1 MKIQTAYCKGMR
13 IYYKVIDSN
22 IEQSSILSMVLPDRS
37 TLKDFLM
44 IFEAGLTSNSKVSDM
59 TILVNDKNVLSSY
72 KIKNK
77 YIIYKYLNR
86 EKIKEF
92 MD

>member
-1 MKIQTAYCKGMR
+1 ML

-59 TILVNDKNVLSSY
+59 TILVNDKNVLSSS
-72 KIKNK
+72 KLKNEDIV
-77 YIIYKYLNR
+77 YIYLNR
-86 EKIKEF
+86 ETDKDL
-92 MD
+92 MDW

>member
-1 MKIQTAYCKGMR
+1 ML

-44 IFEAGLTSNSKVSDM
+44 IFEAGLTSNSKVGDM
-59 TILVNDKNVLSSY
+59 TILVNDKNVLSSS
-72 KIKNK
+72 KLKNEDIV
-77 YIIYKYLNR
+77 YIYLNR
-86 EKIKEF
+86 ETDKDL
-92 MD
+92 MDW

>member
-1 MKIQTAYCKGMR
+1 ML

-44 IFEAGLTSNSKVSDM
+44 IFEAGLTSNSKVGDM
-59 TILVNDKNVLSSY
+59 TILVNDKNVLSSS
-72 KIKNK
+72 KLKNEDIV
-77 YIIYKYLNR
+77 YIYLNR
-86 EKIKEF
+86 ETDKEF
-92 MD
+92 VD

>member
-1 MKIQTAYCKGMR
+1 ML

-59 TILVNDKNVLSSY
+59 TILVNDKNVLSSS
-72 KIKNK
+72 KLKNEDIV
-77 YIIYKYLNR
+77 YIYLNR
-86 EKIKEF
+86 ETDKEF

>member
-1 MKIQTAYCKGMR
+1 ML

-44 IFEAGLTSNSKVSDM
+44 IFEAGLTSNTKVSDM
-59 TILVNDKNVLSSY
+59 TILVNDKNVLSSS
-72 KIKNK
+72 KLKNEDIV
-77 YIIYKYLNR
+77 YIYLNR
-86 EKIKEF
+86 ETDKDL

>member
-1 MKIQTAYCKGMR
+1 ML

-44 IFEAGLTSNSKVSDM
+44 IFEAGLTSNSRVGDM
-59 TILVNDKNVLSSY
+59 TILVNDKNVLSSS
-72 KIKNK
+72 KLKNEDIV
-77 YIIYKYLNR
+77 YIYLNR
-86 EKIKEF
+86 ETDKEF

>member
-1 MKIQTAYCKGMR
+1 ML

-44 IFEAGLTSNSKVSDM
+44 IFEAGLTSNSKVGDM
-59 TILVNDKNVLSSY
+59 TILVNDKNVLSSS
-72 KIKNK
+72 KLKNEDIV
-77 YIIYKYLNR
+77 YIYLNR
-86 EKIKEF
+86 ETDKEF

>member
-1 MKIQTAYCKGMR
+1 ML

-44 IFEAGLTSNSKVSDM
+44 IFEAGLTNNSRVGDM
-59 TILVNDKNVLSSY
+59 TILVNDKNVLSSS
-72 KIKNK
+72 KLKNEDIV
-77 YIIYKYLNR
+77 YIYLNR
-86 EKIKEF
+86 ETDKDL

>member
-1 MKIQTAYCKGMR
+1 ML

-44 IFEAGLTSNSKVSDM
+44 IFEAGLTSNSKVGDM
-59 TILVNDKNVLSSY
+59 TILVNDKNVVSSS
-72 KIKNK
+72 KLKNEDIV
-77 YIIYKYLNR
+77 YIYLNR
-86 EKIKEF
+86 ETDKEF

>member
-1 MKIQTAYCKGMR
+1 ML

-37 TLKDFLM
+37 TLKDFLK
-44 IFEAGLTSNSKVSDM
+44 IFEAGLTSNSRVGDM
-59 TILVNDKNVLSSY
+59 TILVNDKNVLSSS
-72 KIKNK
+72 KLKNEDIV
-77 YIIYKYLNR
+77 YIYLNR
-86 EKIKEF
+86 ETDKEF

>member
-1 MKIQTAYCKGMR
+1 ML

-44 IFEAGLTSNSKVSDM
+44 IFEAGLTSNSKVGDM
-59 TILVNDKNVLSSY
+59 TILVNDKNVLSSS
-72 KIKNK
+72 KLKNEDIV
-77 YIIYKYLNR
+77 YIYLNR
-86 EKIKEF
+86 ETDKDL

>member
-1 MKIQTAYCKGMR
+1 MR

-59 TILVNDKNVLSSY
+59 TILVNDKNVLSSS
-72 KIKNK
+72 KLKNEDIV
-77 YIIYKYLNR
+77 YIYLNR
-86 EKIKEF
+86 ETDKDL

>member
-1 MKIQTAYCKGMR
+1 ML

-44 IFEAGLTSNSKVSDM
+44 IIEAGLTSNSKVGDM
-59 TILVNDKNVLSSY
+59 TILVNDKNVLSSS
-72 KIKNK
+72 KLKNEDIV
-77 YIIYKYLNR
+77 YIYLNR
-86 EKIKEF
+86 ETDKDL
-92 MD
+92 MDW

>member
-1 MKIQTAYCKGMR
+1 ML

-44 IFEAGLTSNSKVSDM
+44 IFEAGLTSNSKVGDM
-59 TILVNDKNVLSSY
+59 TILVNDKNVVSSS
-72 KIKNK
+72 KLKNEDIV
-77 YIIYKYLNR
+77 YIYLNR
-86 EKIKEF
+86 ETDKDL

>member
-1 MKIQTAYCKGMR
+1 ML

-37 TLKDFLM
+37 TLKDCLK
-44 IFEAGLTSNSKVSDM
+44 IFEAGLTSNSKVGDM
-59 TILVNDKNVLSSY
+59 TILVNDKNVLSSS
-72 KIKNK
+72 KLKNEDIV
-77 YIIYKYLNR
+77 YIYLNR
-86 EKIKEF
+86 ETDKDL

>member
-1 MKIQTAYCKGMR
+1 ML

-44 IFEAGLTSNSKVSDM
+44 IFEAGLTSNSRVGDM
-59 TILVNDKNVLSSY
+59 TILVNDKNVLSSS
-72 KIKNK
+72 KLKNEDIV
-77 YIIYKYLNR
+77 YIYLNR
-86 EKIKEF
+86 ETDKDL

>member
-1 MKIQTAYCKGMR
+1 ML

-59 TILVNDKNVLSSY
+59 TILVNDKNVLSSS
-72 KIKNK
+72 KLKNEDIV
-77 YIIYKYLNR
+77 YIYLNR
-86 EKIKEF
+86 ETDKEF
-92 MD
+92 VD

>member
-1 MKIQTAYCKGMR
+1 ML

-37 TLKDFLM
+37 TLKDFLK
-44 IFEAGLTSNSKVSDM
+44 IFEAGLTSNSKVGDM
-59 TILVNDKNVLSSY
+59 TILVNDKNVVSSS
-72 KIKNK
+72 KLINEDIV
-77 YIIYKYLNR
+77 YIYLNR
-86 EKIKEF
+86 ETDKDL

>member
-1 MKIQTAYCKGMR
+1 ML

-44 IFEAGLTSNSKVSDM
+44 IIEAGLTSNSKVGDM
-59 TILVNDKNVLSSY
+59 TILVNDKNVLSSS
-72 KIKNK
+72 KLKNEDIV
-77 YIIYKYLNR
+77 YIYLNR
-86 EKIKEF
+86 ETDKEF

>member
-1 MKIQTAYCKGMR
+1 ML

-44 IFEAGLTSNSKVSDM
+44 IFEAGLTSNSRVGDM
-59 TILVNDKNVLSSY
+59 TILVNDKNVVSSS
-72 KIKNK
+72 KLKNEDIV
-77 YIIYKYLNR
+77 YIYLNR
-86 EKIKEF
+86 ETDKDL
-92 MD
+92 MDW

>member
-1 MKIQTAYCKGMR
+1 
-13 IYYKVIDSN
+13 
-22 IEQSSILSMVLPDRS
+22 MVLPDRS

-59 TILVNDKNVLSSY
+59 TILVNDKNVLSSS
-72 KIKNK
+72 KLKNEDIV
-77 YIIYKYLNR
+77 YIYLNR
-86 EKIKEF
+86 ETDKEF

>member
-1 MKIQTAYCKGMR
+1 ML

-37 TLKDFLM
+37 TLKDFLK
-44 IFEAGLTSNSKVSDM
+44 IFEAGLTSNSKVGDM
-59 TILVNDKNVLSSY
+59 TILVNDKNVVSSS
-72 KIKNK
+72 KLINEDIV
-77 YIIYKYLNR
+77 YIYLNR
-86 EKIKEF
+86 ETDKEF

>member
-1 MKIQTAYCKGMR
+1 ML

-59 TILVNDKNVLSSY
+59 TILVNDKNVLSSS
-72 KIKNK
+72 KLKNEDIV
-77 YIIYKYLNR
+77 YIYLNR
-86 EKIKEF
+86 ETDKDL